1 MLCICFLLFSFITVF
16 LSIKISYYADVLSS
30 KYNVS
35 KGLVGGLLL
44 AGVTSLPEFITCF
57 SSLQLNNPSLIVG
70 DILGSNLFNIVMIS
84 FFDILFV
91 KRFIFINRKGYHT
104 YIYLCLV
111 IIYIIII
118 LSYFNFINFSG
129 MFIFIIYIFYV
140 LMTKKD
146 VNFKEKTGG
155 YSKVLIKLLITSF
168 FLVISSVL
176 LTIVV
181 NKISITYNSFSSSLI
196 GAILLGVTTSLPEV
210 ITLLTLINVGNYDLA
225 FSNIL
230 GSNMFNFLVLIIGD
244 LFLGDIC
251 IFDIMDN
258 KAYIL
263 SFFGLIV
270 TFVSMG
276 LNFRKKL
283 YTKFG
288 YIFFSVLI
296 LITYFIFWLF
306 NFIY

>member
-1 MLCICFLLFSFITVF
+1 MLGIYFLVFSFVTVF
-16 LSIKISYYADVLSS
+16 LSIKISYYADILSS

-57 SSLQLNNPSLIVG
+57 SSLQLNNPSLIIG
-70 DILGSNLFNIVMIS
+70 DILGSNLFNVVMIS

-91 KRFIFINRKGYHT
+91 KRFIFINKKTHHT
-104 YIYLCLV
+104 YIYLCLL

-118 LSYFNFINFSG
+118 LSYFNIISFSG
-129 MFIFIIYIFYV
+129 LLIFLIYIFYIFK
-140 LMTKKD
+140 TKDD
-146 VNFKEKTGG
+146 VNDKEKIGG
-155 YSKVLIKLLITSF
+155 YKNVLIKLLITSF

-196 GAILLGVTTSLPEV
+196 GAVLLGITTSLPEV

-230 GSNMFNFLVLIIGD
+230 GSNMFNFLVLVVGD
-244 LFLGDIC
+244 LLLNGIC

-258 KAYIL
+258 KAYVL
-263 SFFGLIV
+263 AFLGLII
-270 TFVSMG
+270 TFISMI
-276 LNFRKKL
+276 LNFRKKS
-283 YTKFG
+283 YTKFT
-288 YIFFSVLI
+288 YILFSVLI

-306 NFIY
+306 NFIC